1 MYTIIP
7 IVLFSIIAIIVRIW
21 HWNTIKVIYNYW
33 NLFTSLI
40 ILLVGAYFFVK
51 GLDEYDDYLRFNH
64 GIWHMMAAI
73 SNYYG
78 LKSTTYERITYY

>member
-1 MYTIIP
+1 
-7 IVLFSIIAIIVRIW
+7 
-21 HWNTIKVIYNYW
+21 
-33 NLFTSLI
+33 
-40 ILLVGAYFFVK
+40 VGAYFFVK